1 MSYIGYGG
9 VMADVITGMM
19 TIEEVMQNEY
29 FIAIAIFAASLVA
42 AKIINFILKTYVKRL
57 TEKTKSD
64 LDDQVLKAV
73 SKPLYLLIIFVGL
86 YLAFKRISM
95 LDPHAIIVDNAFF
108 VVCVF
113 ISAFMVSRISSVLI
127 THWLHVQQK
136 YEQTPKLI
144 SKIVAVVFYLIAI
157 MIILAY
163 FKIEVTPLIATLGL
177 GGLAVGLALQDTLS
191 NFFAGLHIITDKPI
205 SVGDFIELE
214 NGAIMGTVEDISW
227 RSTRIKT
234 AANTIVIVPNAKL
247 ASGTIV
253 NDSLPEQETEI
264 VVQCGVGYG
273 SDLKKVEK
281 VTLDVARKIQET
293 VPGAV
298 KGFEP
303 TMRYH
308 TFADSNINFSVSLR
322 LKNIRERF
330 IVRHEFIKALK
341 ERYDKEKIDISF
353 PVRKIFYG
361 KGKGK

>member
-1 MSYIGYGG
+1 
-9 VMADVITGMM
+9 MADMVTGIITL
-19 TIEEVMQNEY
+19 EELMQSEY
-29 FIAIAIFAASLVA
+29 FIALMIFVGSVIIALIV
-42 AKIINFILKTYVKRL
+42 NFILKTYVKKL
-57 TEKTKSD
+57 TQKTQSD
-64 LDDQVLKAV
+64 FDDLLLKAV
-73 SKPLYLLIIFVGL
+73 TKPFSILIIFVGL
-86 YLAFKRISM
+86 YFAFKRISM
-95 LDPHAIIVDNAFF
+95 LNPHAVFVDNGFF
-108 VVCVF
+108 VLCTF
-113 ISAFMVSRISSVLI
+113 TAAFLVARIFSVLI
-127 THWLHVQQK
+127 NHWLHVQKK

-144 SKIVAVVFYLIAI
+144 SKIVAIVFYLIAG

-163 FKIEVTPLIATLGL
+163 FKIEITPIIATFGL

-247 ASGTIV
+247 ASSTIV

-303 TMRYH
+303 SMRYH

-353 PVRKIFYG
+353 PVRKIYYG

>member
-1 MSYIGYGG
+1 
-9 VMADVITGMM
+9 MAGELIPLD
-19 TIEEVMQNEY
+19 ELLQNEY
-29 FIAIAIFAASLVA
+29 FIALMIFIGSVIIALIV
-42 AKIINFILKTYVKRL
+42 NFILKTYVKKL
-57 TEKTKSD
+57 TQKTQSD
-64 LDDQVLKAV
+64 LDDLLLKAFT
-73 SKPLYLLIIFVGL
+73 KPFSMLIIFVGL
-86 YLAFKRISM
+86 YFAFKRISM
-95 LDPHAIIVDNAFF
+95 LDPHAVFVDNG
-108 VVCVF
+108 F
-113 ISAFMVSRISSVLI
+113 IVLCTFTIAYIVSRIFSVLI
-127 THWLHVQQK
+127 AHWLRVQKK

-144 SKIVAVVFYLIAI
+144 SKIVAIVFYLIAG

-234 AANTIVIVPNAKL
+234 ASNTMVIVPNAKL
-247 ASGTIV
+247 AGSTIV

-264 VVQCGVGYG
+264 TVQCGVGYG
-273 SDLKKVEK
+273 EDLKKVEK
-281 VTLDVARKIQET
+281 VTLDVARKVQET

-308 TFADSNINFSVSLR
+308 TFGDSNINFSVSLR
-322 LKNIRERF
+322 LQNIRERF

-341 ERYDKEKIDISF
+341 ERYDKERIDISF
-353 PVRKIFYG
+353 PVRKIYYG
-361 KGKGK
+361 KGKKK

>member
-1 MSYIGYGG
+1 
-9 VMADVITGMM
+9 MAGELIPID
-19 TIEEVMQNEY
+19 ELLQNEY
-29 FIAIAIFAASLVA
+29 FIAFMIFVGSVIIALIV
-42 AKIINFILKTYVKRL
+42 NFILKTYVKKL
-57 TEKTKSD
+57 TQKTQSD
-64 LDDQVLKAV
+64 FDDLLLKAFT
-73 SKPLYLLIIFVGL
+73 KPFSILIIFVGL

-95 LDPHAIIVDNAFF
+95 LDPHAVFVDNGFLVLCTFTVAY
-108 VVCVF
+108 
-113 ISAFMVSRISSVLI
+113 IVSRVFNVLI
-127 THWLHVQQK
+127 AHWLHVQKK

-144 SKIVAVVFYLIAI
+144 SKIVAVVFYLIAG
-157 MIILAY
+157 MVILAY
-163 FKIEVTPLIATLGL
+163 FKVEVTPLIATLGL

-247 ASGTIV
+247 AGSTIV
-253 NDSLPEQETEI
+253 NDSLPDQETEI

-273 SDLKKVEK
+273 EDLKKVEK
-281 VTLDVARKIQET
+281 VTLDVAKKIQET

-322 LKNIRERF
+322 LQNIKERF
-330 IVRHEFIKALK
+330 NVRHEFIKALK
-341 ERYDKEKIDISF
+341 ERYDRERIDISF
-353 PVRKIFYG
+353 PVRKIYYG
-361 KGKGK
+361 ERHRKKK